1 MNCLIVDDNALARIT
16 LRQLITNIENVD
28 IIGECDSATSAYN
41 FLKTNKADL
50 ILLDVEMPE
59 MTGIELTKTLVD
71 KPVIIFTTSQKKYAV
86 EAFELNVA
94 DYLIKPFTLP
104 RLMQA
109 IEKAALILSNKNT
122 EVVDTVS
129 AEILFIKENK
139 AIKKIK
145 WDDIFYIEAM
155 GDYVKI
161 KTTGKIHIVHTTM
174 KQFEEKLDTSIFVR
188 VHRSYIISIRKIE
201 SIQEGT
207 ITINETSIPL
217 ADTYKSILLKKLK
230 VG

>member
-1 MNCLIVDDNALARIT
+1 MTCLIVDDNALARIT
-16 LRQLITNIENVD
+16 LRQLIANIDNVE
-28 IIGECDSATSAYN
+28 IIEECDSATSAYN
-41 FLKTNKADL
+41 FLKNNKADF

-59 MTGIELTKTLVD
+59 MTGIELTKTLTD
-71 KPVIIFTTSQKKYAV
+71 RPIIIFTTSQKKYAV

-104 RLMQA
+104 RLIQA
-109 IEKAALILSNKNT
+109 VEKAALILNNKNT

-145 WDDIFYIEAM
+145 WDDIYYIEAM

-161 KTTGKIHIVHTTM
+161 KTTSRFHIVHTTM
-174 KQFEEKLDTSIFVR
+174 KQFEEKLDASIFVR

-207 ITINETSIPL
+207 ITINETPIPL